1 MTTMDE
7 RESKIQ
13 LFGKLGLI
21 DAKGGHPVPVYGLHR
36 PLEWER
42 GVIRYFCEGCGSI
55 FELKQSQALR
65 FVLRA
70 GARRPNSWEG
80 LYFHG
85 RACGV
90 CDGLDRFIEL
100 RPIPEV

>member
-1 MTTMDE
+1 MTTTNEME
-7 RESKIQ
+7 LKTQ
-13 LFGKLGLI
+13 LFGSVRRIK
-21 DAKGGHPVPVYGLHR
+21 ATGGYPVPVEHLHE
-36 PLEWER
+36 PLEWKH
-42 GVIRYFCEGCGSI
+42 GVIRYFCEGCGAV
-55 FELKQSQALR
+55 FELKQSRALR

-90 CDGLDRFIEL
+90 CDSLDRLIEL
-100 RPIPEV
+100 RPIPEL